1 MATDALLERRWANQG
16 PDIVRHQVLALI
28 LLLSVYGK
36 VDMAAA
42 AFDTH
47 RRHLDDAMQEILA
60 GWFKGWYRAEYRTR
74 GWHAVVDYLA
84 RRT

>member
-1 MATDALLERRWANQG
+1 
-16 PDIVRHQVLALI
+16 VLALI
-28 LLLSVYGK
+28 LLLGVYGK
-36 VDMAAA
+36 IDMAAA

-47 RRHLDDAMQEILA
+47 RRHLDAATQAIFA
-60 GWFKGWYRAEYRTR
+60 AWFKGWYRAEYRTR